1 MKNKKIK
8 LSLIDDYIKIILI
21 KNFLNNSFS
30 AFELDQECVKELN
43 YSKQLLATLENTYNQ
58 LFVKLKL
65 KDLSFDI
72 LTKELEQNNSLFLN
86 TTSLNLNK
94 TITNNSLTL
103 NTILNNLKFK
113 LEHLKLN
120 ISCKNFTNY

>member
-1 MKNKKIK
+1 MKKKKIK

-30 AFELDQECVKELN
+30 SFELNQDYVKELN
-43 YSKQLLATLENTYNQ
+43 VTKHILPILENTYNE
-58 LFVKLKL
+58 LFERLKL

-86 TTSLNLNK
+86 TNSFNLEK
-94 TITNNSLTL
+94 TIANNSLIL
-103 NTILNNLKFK
+103 NNILNNLKSK
-113 LEHLKLN
+113 LDQLKLN
-120 ISCKNFTNY
+120 FSCEIFAKK